1 MNSTQLTQ
9 GLKWAL
15 AASLMTLSA
24 WAAALEIKP
33 FSAEQLS
40 QLQQT
45 GQPVTV
51 HFHADWCSTCVAQQ
65 RSLGALK
72 ADSDLKGMTVLVANY
87 DQERDL
93 RRRMGVRSQSVMVI
107 FKGSEE
113 VGRLAGQSRAPDI
126 KAALVKA
133 L

>member
-1 MNSTQLTQ
+1 MNRMQLTQ
-9 GLKWAL
+9 SLKWTL

-24 WAAALEIKP
+24 WAAALEVKP
-33 FSAEQLS
+33 FSAAHLS
-40 QLQQT
+40 QLQQQ

-51 HFHADWCSTCVAQQ
+51 HFHADWCSTCVAQA
-65 RSLGALK
+65 RSLEALK
-72 ADSDLKGMTVLVANY
+72 ADPDLQGMTVLVANY
-87 DQERDL
+87 DQEREL
-93 RRRMGVRSQSVMVI
+93 RRRMQVRSQSVMVV
-107 FKGSEE
+107 FKGTEE

>member
-1 MNSTQLTQ
+1 MNRTTLTQ
-9 GLKWAL
+9 GLKWTL

-24 WAAALEIKP
+24 WATALEMKP

-40 QLQQT
+40 QMQQQ
-45 GQPVTV
+45 GQPVAV

-65 RSLGALK
+65 RSLDALK
-72 ADSDLKGMTVLVANY
+72 ADPDLQGMTVLVANY
-87 DQERDL
+87 DQEREL
-93 RRRMGVRSQSVMVI
+93 RRQMQVRSQSVMVV
-107 FKGSEE
+107 FKGAEE
-113 VGRLAGQSRAPDI
+113 VGRLAGQSRAQDI